1 VKSLPLIDITI
12 DRRDWRKM
20 FYYNDGENEIG
31 PFSQEKILKLKEGAL
46 IGDRT
51 LIRRADNRFWLPL
64 NEIPELGSVPHQR
77 GWTRKTKSE
86 DRRNLDAPETIEDSS
101 ASYKP
106 QKFQSSERIEGEPVG
121 FGGVEKANDDSGWMV
136 GPPSPWRRFG
146 ARSLDIG
153 INGAFGFFL
162 FGIALYAVAPATAES
177 FFLVFQT
184 QGGRVLDTLATGLM
198 ASLVGGALIGS
209 TGSTVGKL
217 IFGIRVTSL
226 DGTKLG
232 LLRGVQRDLN
242 VLLKGLGLGIPIIS
256 LITLWISYKNLV
268 NQGLAVWDKDKYV
281 VFYRPRG
288 LMQTVLNLIGVFVIV
303 IMLMMFSL
311 ADQL

>member
-1 VKSLPLIDITI
+1 VKSLALIDFRINCE
-12 DRRDWRKM
+12 DWHKM

-31 PFSQEKILKLKEGAL
+31 PFSQEKLLKLKEGAL

-51 LIRRADNRFWLPL
+51 LIRRADDRSWLPF
-64 NEIPELGSVPHQR
+64 NELPELRPVPHQK
-77 GWTRKTKSE
+77 GWTRKTRSE
-86 DRRNLDAPETIEDSS
+86 EHSNLEAPETTKYSS

-106 QKFQSSERIEGEPVG
+106 HQFQSSERAEGEAVKW
-121 FGGVEKANDDSGWMV
+121 GGVETANDDSGWMV

-153 INGAFGFFL
+153 VNGALGFFL
-162 FGIALYAVAPATAES
+162 FGIALYAVAPATADS

-209 TGSTVGKL
+209 TGSTVGKV

-232 LLRGVQRDLN
+232 VLRGVQRDLN
-242 VLLKGLGLGIPIIS
+242 VLFKGLGLGIPIIS
-256 LITLWISYKNLV
+256 LFTLWISYKNLE
-268 NQGLAVWDKDKYV
+268 NQGSAVWDKDKYV
-281 VFYRPRG
+281 VLYRSSG
-288 LMQTVLNLIGVFVIV
+288 LMQTILNFIGVFVIV
-303 IMLMMFSL
+303 IMLIMFSL

>member
-1 VKSLPLIDITI
+1 LVQ
-12 DRRDWRKM
+12 
-20 FYYNDGENEIG
+20 EIG
-31 PFSQEKILKLKEGAL
+31 Q
-46 IGDRT
+46 
-51 LIRRADNRFWLPL
+51 N
-64 NEIPELGSVPHQR
+64 
-77 GWTRKTKSE
+77 
-86 DRRNLDAPETIEDSS
+86 
-101 ASYKP
+101 
-106 QKFQSSERIEGEPVG
+106 
-121 FGGVEKANDDSGWMV
+121 
-136 GPPSPWRRFG
+136 PPST
-146 ARSLDIG
+146 
-153 INGAFGFFL
+153 
-162 FGIALYAVAPATAES
+162 V
-177 FFLVFQT
+177 Q
-184 QGGRVLDTLATGLM
+184 
-198 ASLVGGALIGS
+198 VG
-209 TGSTVGKL
+209 
-217 IFGIRVTSL
+217 FGIRVTSL